1 MFDISCKNLLVRGV
15 NWIGDGVMTLPAL
28 KALRKALPGT
38 KISLLVKPW
47 VSPVFEKNP
56 DIDEIIPYGDAHK
69 GIIGKTRLAWALRKK
84 NFCSAILL
92 QNAFDAALVA
102 FLAGIKKRI
111 GYNRDG
117 RGFLLTTGVPV
128 PKNKDNAHQ
137 IYYYLNLLEQAGIH
151 AAYTSPYLYLGLEE
165 RLAARVAFN
174 GLKGPILGIN
184 PGATY
189 GSAKR
194 WFPDRFAEIVNW
206 FISDTGGSAVIFGS
220 ASETSIADEIFKKV
234 IPEFRTPDS
243 LLSLAGKTSLRELI
257 SFIA

>member
-1 MFDISCKNLLVRGV
+1 MFDTSCKNILVRGV

-56 DIDEIIPYGDAHK
+56 DIDEIIPYGDTHK

-92 QNAFDAALVA
+92 QNAFDAALVT

-117 RGFLLTTGVPV
+117 RGFLLTTAVPV
-128 PKNKDNAHQ
+128 PKNKDSVHQ
-137 IYYYLNLLEQAGIH
+137 IYYYLNLLEQIGIN
-151 AAYTSPYLYLGLEE
+151 AAYTSPYLYLGLDE
-165 RLAARVAFN
+165 RLASRV
-174 GLKGPILGIN
+174 GIERVEKACFGDKPRSN
-184 PGATY
+184 I
-189 GSAKR
+189 
-194 WFPDRFAEIVNW
+194 RFCQAMVPRP
-206 FISDTGGSAVIFGS
+206 FC
-220 ASETSIADEIFKKV
+220 
-234 IPEFRTPDS
+234 
-243 LLSLAGKTSLRELI
+243 
-257 SFIA
+257 

>member
-1 MFDISCKNLLVRGV
+1 MFDTSCKNLLVRGV

-56 DIDEIIPYGDAHK
+56 DIDEIIPYGDTLM
-69 GIIGKTRLAWALRKK
+69 GIIGKTRLAWTLHKK

-92 QNAFDAALVA
+92 QNAFDAALVT
-102 FLAGIKKRI
+102 FLAGIKNRI

-117 RGFLLTTGVPV
+117 RGFLLTTAVPV
-128 PKNKDNAHQ
+128 PKNKDSAHQ
-137 IYYYLNLLEQAGIH
+137 IYYYLNLLGQIGIN
-151 AAYTSPYLYLGLEE
+151 AAYSPPYLYLGLDE
-165 RLAARVAFN
+165 RLAARVALK
-174 GLKGPILGIN
+174 GLKRPVLGIN

-194 WFPDRFAEIVNW
+194 WFPDRFAEIANW

-220 ASETSIADEIFKKV
+220 ASETSDC
-234 IPEFRTPDS
+234 R
-243 LLSLAGKTSLRELI
+243 
-257 SFIA
+257 